1 MKNISLILSAFA
13 VLFTA
18 CETDFDVNA
27 KWQETTVVYGLLDAS
42 TDTQYVRI
50 NKAFLGEMDAL
61 QMAQYADSINFNPND
76 LEVKLHKLGSF
87 NDTLSSITLDTTL
100 IDKENG
106 LFATDNNIIYRA
118 VTPTGFLTNNNRY
131 TITIKNLNSGNKVS
145 ANTEVISDFSFKNFN
160 SAYKFGFYNPNLAD
174 SSKFLSKT
182 IEWDKS
188 ENGAIY
194 QLDIKFNYLE
204 NGVTKTLVWSQPLA
218 TFTGS
223 SMEAKIEGVK
233 FFNFLSQ
240 NLTNDNTV
248 VRQFLDLDLV
258 MTVAT
263 ENLNTYIKVNEPIT
277 GIVQQR
283 PEFTNI
289 NNGIGLF
296 TSRYSLEKIGILELS
311 EDTKDYIIENL
322 NLNFQ

>member
-27 KWQETTVVYGLLDAS
+27 KWEETTVVYGLLDAS

-118 VTPTGFLTNNNRY
+118 VTPTGFLTSNNRY
-131 TITIKNLNSGNKVS
+131 AITIKNLNSGNKVS
-145 ANTEVISDFSFKNFN
+145 ANTEVISDFTFKNFN
-160 SAYKFGFYNPNLAD
+160 SAYKFGFYNPNLSD

-289 NNGIGLF
+289 NNGIGIF
-296 TSRYSLEKIGILELS
+296 SSRYIHIRYSIIDNLS
-311 EDTKDYIIENL
+311 
-322 NLNFQ
+322 

>member
-1 MKNISLILSAFA
+1 
-13 VLFTA
+13 
-18 CETDFDVNA
+18 
-27 KWQETTVVYGLLDAS
+27 
-42 TDTQYVRI
+42 RI

-100 IDKENG
+100 IDKEDG
-106 LFATDNNIIYRA
+106 LFTTDNNIIYRA
-118 VTPTGFLTNNNRY
+118 VTPTGFLTSNNRY
-131 TITIKNLNSGNKVS
+131 AITIKNLNSGYKVS

-160 SAYKFGFYNPNLAD
+160 SAYKFGFYNPNLSD